1 MAQDLPQTLMN
12 RLAQGVESLSPAHR
26 RVADFVLEHPFRAA
40 TMGIEDLAGAAD
52 VSVATANRFARS
64 LGFGGFPE
72 FRAELLQ
79 QFQRALAPVEKLRAT
94 QQGGESAHAVLRRSL
109 DGVSANLDQAAV
121 LLTDQ
126 ACAGAVDLVLAA
138 RRVVPLGLG
147 ISAVT
152 ARFLA
157 ELLHP
162 YCPAVELLDGSG
174 GTERMVRQLLRLGPG
189 DLLIPISVPRYS
201 RTTIDLLR
209 RAKARG
215 LRALALTDGP
225 ASPLVPDS
233 DVALFGPAEH
243 GVLHGSSI
251 AIMALAEGLAGAVAQ
266 RRGTIADAAELTEQI
281 MPFLLVD
288 DAPVRRP
295 RPPAPRLPTA
305 ERRR

>member
-1 MAQDLPQTLMN
+1 MDQDPPQTLTN
-12 RLAQGVESLSPAHR
+12 RLAQSLDALSPAHR
-26 RVADFVLEHPFRAA
+26 RLADFVLQHPFRAA
-40 TMGIEDLAGAAD
+40 TMGIEELAGAAQ
-52 VSVATANRFARS
+52 VSVATANRFAHR

-79 QFQRALAPVEKLRAT
+79 QFQRALAPVEKLRSA
-94 QQGGESAHAVLRRSL
+94 QQAGDAARDLLQRSL
-109 DGVSANLDQAAV
+109 DAAAANLGQATA
-121 LLTDQ
+121 LLTDE
-126 ACAGAVDLVLAA
+126 ACADAVDLVLTA

-157 ELLHP
+157 ELLQP
-162 YCPAVELLDGSG
+162 YCPAVELMDGSG

-189 DLLIPISVPRYS
+189 DLLVPIAVPRYS

-225 ASPLVPDS
+225 TSPLAAES
-233 DVALFGPAEH
+233 DAALFGPAEH

-251 AIMALAEGLAGAVAQ
+251 AIMALAEALAGAVAR
-266 RRGTIADAAELTEQI
+266 RRGTISDAAELTEQI

-288 DAPVRRP
+288 DAPARRP
-295 RPPAPRLPTA
+295 RPSTP

>member
-1 MAQDLPQTLMN
+1 MPQDSPQTLTN
-12 RLAQGVESLSPAHR
+12 RLAQSLAVLSPAHR
-26 RVADFVLEHPFRAA
+26 RLADFVLAHPFRAA
-40 TMGIEDLAGAAD
+40 TMGIEELAGSAA
-52 VSVATANRFARS
+52 VSIATANRFAHR

-94 QQGGESAHAVLRRSL
+94 QQGGETAHAVLRRSL
-109 DGVSANLDQAAV
+109 DGVSGNLGQAAA
-121 LLTDQ
+121 LLTEE
-126 ACAGAVDLVLAA
+126 ACAGAVDLVLGAH
-138 RRVVPLGLG
+138 RVVPVGLG

-157 ELLHP
+157 ELLQP
-162 YCPAVELLDGSG
+162 YCPAVEVLDGGG
-174 GTERMVRQLLRLGPG
+174 GTERMVRHLLRLGPG
-189 DLLIPISVPRYS
+189 DLLVPISVPRYS
-201 RTTIDLLR
+201 RTTIELLR

-251 AIMALAEGLAGAVAQ
+251 AVMALAEGLAGAVAQ

-295 RPPAPRLPTA
+295 RPADP

>member
-12 RLAQGVESLSPAHR
+12 RLAQSVDSLSPAHR

-52 VSVATANRFARS
+52 VSIATANRFARS

-94 QQGGESAHAVLRRSL
+94 QQGGGSAHAALRRSL
-109 DGVSANLDQAAV
+109 DGVSTNLGQAAA
-121 LLTDQ
+121 LLTDE

-138 RRVVPLGLG
+138 RRVVPVGLG

-157 ELLHP
+157 ELLLP
-162 YCPAVELLDGSG
+162 YCPAVEVLDGSG
-174 GTERMVRQLLRLGPG
+174 GTERMVRHLLRLGPG
-189 DLLIPISVPRYS
+189 DLLVPISVPRYS

-209 RAKARG
+209 QAKARG
-215 LRALALTDGP
+215 LRILALTDGP

-233 DVALFGPAEH
+233 DAALFGPAEH
-243 GVLHGSSI
+243 DVLHGSSI
-251 AIMALAEGLAGAVAQ
+251 AVLAMAEALAGAIAR
-266 RRGTIADAAELTEQI
+266 RRGTVAGAAELIEEI
-281 MPFLLVD
+281 RPYLLVE
-288 DAPVRRP
+288 DAPTTVRRP
-295 RPPAPRLPTA
+295 RPLAP

>member
-109 DGVSANLDQAAV
+109 DGVAANLGQAAA
-121 LLTDQ
+121 LLTDE
-126 ACAGAVDLVLAA
+126 ACAGAVDLVLGA

-147 ISAVT
+147 ISAIT

-157 ELLHP
+157 ELLQP
-162 YCPAVELLDGSG
+162 YCPAVEVMDGSG
-174 GTERMVRQLLRLGPG
+174 GTERMVRHLLRLGPG

-201 RTTIDLLR
+201 RTTIELLR
-209 RAKARG
+209 QAKLRG

-233 DVALFGPAEH
+233 DAALFGPAEH

-251 AIMALAEGLAGAVAQ
+251 AVMALAEALAGAVAQ

-288 DAPVRRP
+288 DAPARRP
-295 RPPAPRLPTA
+295 RPPAP

>member
-40 TMGIEDLAGAAD
+40 TMGIEELAGAAD
-52 VSVATANRFARS
+52 VSVATANRFAHR

-109 DGVSANLDQAAV
+109 DGVAANLGQAAA
-121 LLTDQ
+121 LLTGQ
-126 ACAGAVDLVLAA
+126 ACADAVDLVLAA

-162 YCPAVELLDGSG
+162 YCPAVEVLDGSG
-174 GTERMVRQLLRLGPG
+174 GTERMVRHLLRLGPG

-288 DAPVRRP
+288 DAPARRA
-295 RPPAPRLPTA
+295 RPLAP